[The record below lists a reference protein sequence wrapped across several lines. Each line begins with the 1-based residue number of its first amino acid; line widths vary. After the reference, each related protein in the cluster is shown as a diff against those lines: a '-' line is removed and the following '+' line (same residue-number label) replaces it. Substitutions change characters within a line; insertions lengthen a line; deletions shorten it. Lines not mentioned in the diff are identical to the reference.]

1 MIYRKLWEFSEI
13 KFFAIFRAQNKNIK
27 QNFVEKKEL
36 SLNRRIFRSSN
47 LAQTYF
53 YRPRRGISVPL
64 LKITPSP
71 PTLHTSCFV
80 PLCPLTTFTY
90 RVYFE
95 IIILLIFIIV
105 KNIFFT
111 KKFFDLIFFSS
122 NSYHEIVGSL

>member
-1 MIYRKLWEFSEI
+1 MTSSFFLRTLIMRFWAHCKADVILRRSPLLHLSKI

-71 PTLHTSCFV
+71 PTLHTSYFV
-80 PLCPLTTFTY
+80 PLCPLTTFIY
-90 RVYFE
+90 RVCFKN
-95 IIILLIFIIV
+95 ILIFI
-105 KNIFFT
+105 
-111 KKFFDLIFFSS
+111 S
-122 NSYHEIVGSL
+122 NCFHLL